1 MTEETTT
8 YTDSALCDN
17 VKNFFNRYKVDDSYK
32 YVSMIDTRIIQ
43 GQVVEIDF
51 NDFTDEVKEMLDVQ
65 PKDRIHTSI
74 YRAISEVF
82 QVRRGTAELEQ
93 LKQQDIL
100 KFRLS
105 NCNIFDDTVCS
116 NPKLIHYEDYDK
128 TKFEGDEKI
137 TNVAIHLQRN
147 NQFVTLRKT
156 EEVLL
161 YDGKIYDNLQAKT
174 IIKEETEK
182 LIPNCTEHCRNES
195 ISKIKA
201 QTYTD
206 LEDFDSDTNLIT
218 VPNGILALDTQ
229 TLTDHTHTYLS
240 RVLIPTEYHT
250 PEYEI
255 HDETI
260 FDDIEKN
267 LKDTLFW
274 KFLTASFTIN
284 GKFKKDNFESALEVS
299 ACAIVKHQIDEKAI
313 MFLGNGDNGKSVLF
327 EYVENMIGEKNVSNI
342 PLQKIADDKFMS
354 ADLDGMSA
362 NIFTDLGHNE
372 LRHAGEIKAI
382 ISGEGIQVQKKHG
395 HPFKLKPFC
404 KLMFSSNRFPKVFD
418 QSQGFFRRW
427 IIIKWERNFDGDPQR
442 DEGLKQKLRD
452 NADEKSKVF
461 SCLVKLADK
470 LNRLGKFTHTQDWK
484 TIQKEWNEN
493 ADPLDGFATNYI
505 MDSEDNQTKRDTYR
519 FYKEIM
525 FEKGETPLGIGQ
537 FGKQF
542 SEYYEED
549 RDNKTRVWLN
559 IDFKRPVQT
568 TFN

>member
-362 NIFTDLGHNE
+362 NI
-372 LRHAGEIKAI
+372 
-382 ISGEGIQVQKKHG
+382 
-395 HPFKLKPFC
+395 
-404 KLMFSSNRFPKVFD
+404 
-418 QSQGFFRRW
+418 
-427 IIIKWERNFDGDPQR
+427 
-442 DEGLKQKLRD
+442 
-452 NADEKSKVF
+452 
-461 SCLVKLADK
+461 
-470 LNRLGKFTHTQDWK
+470 
-484 TIQKEWNEN
+484 
-493 ADPLDGFATNYI
+493 
-505 MDSEDNQTKRDTYR
+505 
-519 FYKEIM
+519 
-525 FEKGETPLGIGQ
+525 
-537 FGKQF
+537 
-542 SEYYEED
+542 
-549 RDNKTRVWLN
+549 
-559 IDFKRPVQT
+559 
-568 TFN
+568 